1 MNILGISALYHDSA
15 ATLCCNGKIIA
26 AAQEERFTRI
36 KGDCS
41 FPINAIKYCLS
52 QMRGSLDAVAYY
64 DNPIIT
70 LDRYLHNLVNNNQR
84 ENILDTTFYRVFK
97 EKLGVNNLIKDCL
110 NNLGINSDYKI
121 FVCKHHISH
130 AASAFFPSPFKDA
143 AILINDGVGEWSTT
157 SLGVGMG
164 TDIQILKEIRYP
176 DSIGLLYSAFTSF
189 CGFKVN
195 SGEYKLMGL
204 APYGEPRWTKEI
216 FNNLVELREDGSFKL
231 NQDFFQYQQYEQMF
245 SEKFSDLFK
254 ISPRIPESDI
264 IKEYMDIAAS
274 IQEVVNVIILRQCKY
289 LKKITNQENIVLAG
303 GCALNCVAN
312 GIVAKEKIFS
322 GIWIQP
328 AANDSGGSLGAALY
342 LYYYLSKKTR
352 IPSPN
357 DTQYGSFL
365 GPEYSDKEILDL
377 LLKKNAK
384 FEYYDIA
391 DIPKIAAKYLND
403 NKVIGLFH
411 GRMEFGPRALG
422 HRSIIANATDD
433 KMQKRVNMKIKFR
446 ESFRPFASAVLK
458 EDVIEY
464 FDGINESPY
473 MLFVTT
479 VKDSIR
485 FVCHSD
491 KSQNMISQLQKKRS
505 IIPAVTH
512 VDYSARVQTVNSER
526 NPFLYQIIK
535 EYKKLT
541 NHSVILNTSFN
552 VRGEPIV
559 CTPQDAIACFYKTD
573 MDILIIGKYIVK
585 K

>member
-1 MNILGISALYHDSA
+1 MQVS
-15 ATLCCNGKIIA
+15 
-26 AAQEERFTRI
+26 
-36 KGDCS
+36 
-41 FPINAIKYCLS
+41 
-52 QMRGSLDAVAYY
+52 
-64 DNPIIT
+64 
-70 LDRYLHNLVNNNQR
+70 
-84 ENILDTTFYRVFK
+84 
-97 EKLGVNNLIKDCL
+97 
-110 NNLGINSDYKI
+110 
-121 FVCKHHISH
+121 
-130 AASAFFPSPFKDA
+130 
-143 AILINDGVGEWSTT
+143 
-157 SLGVGMG
+157 
-164 TDIQILKEIRYP
+164 
-176 DSIGLLYSAFTSF
+176 
-189 CGFKVN
+189 
-195 SGEYKLMGL
+195 
-204 APYGEPRWTKEI
+204 
-216 FNNLVELREDGSFKL
+216 
-231 NQDFFQYQQYEQMF
+231 
-245 SEKFSDLFK
+245 
-254 ISPRIPESDI
+254 
-264 IKEYMDIAAS
+264 
-274 IQEVVNVIILRQCKY
+274 
-289 LKKITNQENIVLAG
+289 KKITNQENIVLAG

-446 ESFRPFASAVLK
+446 ESFRPFAPAVLK